1 MGRFSKRSKAAK
13 NRYCAKLGQYVKRS
27 ETVEISDE
35 FVEIESDNE
44 SEACEISVEHAETNE
59 DSKNDEELVKFMQAV
74 RPNYFEMNN
83 FEQLA
88 APIFLVWNA
97 DAPSNLGKHTRD
109 GCATSV
115 RSKQRQ
121 RKKIVDCKL
130 AASMHSQPLEG
141 FNFTRSAVPASRS
154 TVSLTPE
161 LMNAWVES
169 SVVVTDEETNTTRNL
184 EVGTRH

>member
-35 FVEIESDNE
+35 FVEIESD
-44 SEACEISVEHAETNE
+44 NE

-169 SVVVTDEETNTTRNL
+169 SVVVTDEETNTTSNL